1 MKSLSDRVT
10 EMGMEASWRVGA
22 AAFSVFNEHR
32 PHPDYLKGYG
42 LEAGR
47 VTMRVRDGFSKL
59 KSMGSR
65 GCGVKDTGLLGPT

>member
-32 PHPDYLKGYG
+32 PHPDFMKGCELGAKGNGAGQGQLFEVEEYG
-42 LEAGR
+42 SYVGCLTR
-47 VTMRVRDGFSKL
+47 VPS
-59 KSMGSR
+59 
-65 GCGVKDTGLLGPT
+65 

>member
-32 PHPDYLKGYG
+32 PHPDFMKGCELG
-42 LEAGR
+42 ARREM
-47 VTMRVRDGFSKL
+47 VRVRDSFLKL
-59 KSMGSR
+59 RNM
-65 GCGVKDTGLLGPT
+65 VAMWDV